1 MLLRVSSLKK
11 NMSTSES
18 IVGLGL
24 AEAILTTQGPGIYIQ
39 KFFKWYLIDFF
50 TVWKGEERLTDVDW
64 SIVATI

>member
-39 KFFKWYLIDFF
+39 KFFK
-50 TVWKGEERLTDVDW
+50 
-64 SIVATI
+64 